1 MKISLTYDDPSPT
14 PVKEV
19 VITLTVAEARI
30 IRRYHVEGYIDAI
43 EQMDILPRTKG
54 PPPPLKMPRIEII
67 QEKPKPPEI
76 KEVILTMTRIEA
88 WSLANLYDIIS
99 LDNRFPLAFTV
110 LATLKNRLNDANPP

>member
-43 EQMDILPRTKG
+43 EQMDILARFRQE
-54 PPPPLKMPRIEII
+54 LKD
-67 QEKPKPPEI
+67 
-76 KEVILTMTRIEA
+76 L
-88 WSLANLYDIIS
+88 
-99 LDNRFPLAFTV
+99 
-110 LATLKNRLNDANPP
+110 RLP

>member
-1 MKISLTYDDPSPT
+1 
-14 PVKEV
+14 
-19 VITLTVAEARI
+19 
-30 IRRYHVEGYIDAI
+30 
-43 EQMDILPRTKG
+43 
-54 PPPPLKMPRIEII
+54 MPRIEII